1 MGDQQMKM
9 KEVLAKLTN
18 TKTVLAIVSA
28 LVIVVQTAGY
38 SIDNDKVI
46 LIVNS
51 LCTIGILLG
60 VMNDRGMSTINWN
73 K

>member
-1 MGDQQMKM
+1 MKT
-9 KEVLAKLTN
+9 KEILAKLTN

-38 SIDNDKVI
+38 SIDNDKVM

-60 VMNDRGMSTINWN
+60 VMNNRGMSSINWN

>member
-1 MGDQQMKM
+1 MKM
-9 KEVLAKLTN
+9 KEILVKLTN

-28 LVIVVQTAGY
+28 LVVVIQTAGY
-38 SIDNDKVI
+38 SLDNDKVM

-60 VMNDRGMSTINWN
+60 IMNDRGMSSINWN

>member
-1 MGDQQMKM
+1 MKM
-9 KEVLAKLTN
+9 KEILVKLTN

-28 LVIVVQTAGY
+28 LVVVIQTAGY
-38 SIDNDKVI
+38 SLDNDKAM

-60 VMNDRGMSTINWN
+60 IMNDRGMSSINWN

>member
-1 MGDQQMKM
+1 MGDQQMKT
-9 KEVLAKLTN
+9 KEILAKLTN

-38 SIDNDKVI
+38 SIDNDKVM

-60 VMNDRGMSTINWN
+60 VMNNRGMSSINWN